1 METKVEMPIP
11 CNAHHTKLR
20 HLSFLLKLL
29 RICDAIDFSML
40 KALIESIGWFKMQN
54 SHTSS
59 IGKCSDYQ
67 FLARIVT
74 ANPKSHY
81 KKVPRKI
88 DLFCYWQF

>member
-40 KALIESIGWFKMQN
+40 KALIESIGWFKM
-54 SHTSS
+54 
-59 IGKCSDYQ
+59 
-67 FLARIVT
+67 
-74 ANPKSHY
+74 
-81 KKVPRKI
+81 
-88 DLFCYWQF
+88 